1 MQHENKSDFTYKIL
15 FLGESDVGKTSIIL
29 RYTDDFFEL
38 EGVST
43 YGIDLR
49 HKYIKINN
57 KKIRLDLWD
66 TAGQER
72 FKTITKSYYTKAKVI
87 IFTFDLT
94 SFESFKQLKSWIN
107 ESKEKTKSNIEL
119 VLAGNKSDLIDKRKV
134 NKEDIEKFSEDNKIP
149 YFEISAKTGKGI
161 QEMFDT
167 IVNKLLKKENEKR
180 EEEEEEEDKSLQFLN
195 DENNKKGKKCNC

>member
-1 MQHENKSDFTYKIL
+1 MQPENKSDFTYKIL

-107 ESKEKTKSNIEL
+107 ESKEKTKSNIDL
-119 VLAGNKSDLIDKRKV
+119 VLCGHMH
-134 NKEDIEKFSEDNKIP
+134 
-149 YFEISAKTGKGI
+149 GG
-161 QEMFDT
+161 QMFPFT
-167 IVNKLLKKENEKR
+167 VIKHFIKKKEFKLISVLEFVLMLKDL
-180 EEEEEEEDKSLQFLN
+180 EVELN
-195 DENNKKGKKCNC
+195 LILF

>member
-66 TAGQER
+66 TAGQKR

-167 IVNKLLKKENEKR
+167 IDIL
-180 EEEEEEEDKSLQFLN
+180 F
-195 DENNKKGKKCNC
+195 